1 MFFILVLFFYNMPS
15 FVLTDK
21 IIYETFLKTRIRRPF
36 LNYEVVFW
44 FLRQRIVVAADVA
57 SVAKQATGILPPIV
71 VMFWGL

>member
-1 MFFILVLFFYNMPS
+1 MPS

-21 IIYETFLKTRIRRPF
+21 IIYVTFLKTRIRRPF
-36 LNYEVVFW
+36 LNYKVVFW
-44 FLRQRIVVAADVA
+44 FLRQHIVFAANVA